1 MPMMPV
7 LLYNSPIEKYRTL
20 VIGLKI
26 CLIRIRLTTKFE
38 ADFFVIKVF
47 QYFKKK

>member
-20 VIGLKI
+20 VIELKI
-26 CLIRIRLTTKFE
+26 CLIKEDVSQLN
-38 ADFFVIKVF
+38 DVG
-47 QYFKKK
+47 

>member
-26 CLIRIRLTTKFE
+26 CLIKIPSTEGISVLE
-38 ADFFVIKVF
+38 
-47 QYFKKK
+47 